1 MNEIEGEGTMIF
13 DNGSSYKGHCINGMM
28 EGEGVY
34 KWKDGRVYMGHYKN
48 NLINGFG
55 TYSWP
60 YGQKYV
66 GEFMNGKYHGRGSF
80 TSEGKTREGVWENNK
95 IIKLYKNSQ
104 RSQNTSNRLD

>member
-48 NLINGFG
+48 NLIN
-55 TYSWP
+55 
-60 YGQKYV
+60 
-66 GEFMNGKYHGRGSF
+66 
-80 TSEGKTREGVWENNK
+80 
-95 IIKLYKNSQ
+95 
-104 RSQNTSNRLD
+104 